1 MNWQVIVRTA
11 PIVALV
17 VAGER
22 RRSVVESC
30 ERQEYLVAVLAL
42 YLEAAIGLRPCAII
56 DKLVYLFICG
66 HAPCAALP
74 MIDAWYKAFNVKKGD
89 KMFVPK
95 NKRAHVW

>member
-11 PIVALV
+11 PIEALV

-22 RRSVVESC
+22 RRSVIESC

-66 HAPCAALP
+66 HAPCAAPQLHGRVVVGVGNVG
-74 MIDAWYKAFNVKKGD
+74 AWDVVFSG
-89 KMFVPK
+89 
-95 NKRAHVW
+95 